1 MKNSSRERTSK
12 ETSKHGRRRS
22 RSRDRVRHKSPLKG
36 RRSRSYDARSD
47 SYSYSDYSYSDYS
60 YSDSPPRKRSV
71 SPLRPIKRDIPSD
84 DVKDPRPIRERL
96 PLPDLQMMRR
106 MMQNIHQS
114 NQNAEI
120 RDRSASKR
128 KLEVVVW

>member
-1 MKNSSRERTSK
+1 MEEGGLVRATVFVINHLFGLFLFRLFLLGFASAEEKCFTTSPF
-12 ETSKHGRRRS
+12 RIRS
-22 RSRDRVRHKSPLKG
+22 CLNVV
-36 RRSRSYDARSD
+36 A
-47 SYSYSDYSYSDYS
+47 
-60 YSDSPPRKRSV
+60 
-71 SPLRPIKRDIPSD
+71 IKRDIPSD